1 MPKRTKT
8 KQISPMQ
15 RVKHITA
22 ECCNHSLL
30 WNMSIRTG
38 TVSPKQLNFK
48 AIWWVNIS
56 SVLPEFNFYPALK
69 SISHGALH
77 NTTVL
82 AAFLSHT
89 QRLHYQ
95 VDGFFF
101 SFSLSVYYQHLK
113 NFSLCDKMS
122 GHWLELLLE
131 NTYSARN
138 PTYVHLTTSDRTP
151 HAAKVSCAVTKV
163 CYTGIQNCLL
173 TFSR

>member
-89 QRLHYQ
+89 QRLHCQ

-101 SFSLSVYYQHLK
+101 FFIICILSAFKNSKNPLK
-113 NFSLCDKMS
+113 CSILKLFIVWQNIWTL
-122 GHWLELLLE
+122 
-131 NTYSARN
+131 A
-138 PTYVHLTTSDRTP
+138 RTP
-151 HAAKVSCAVTKV
+151 PGKYLQCQESHVRASNHLRPHSPRSQGFV
-163 CYTGIQNCLL
+163 CCD
-173 TFSR
+173 